1 VILGLTGKYCS
12 GKNLAAESFIFRGW
26 YALDIDKFGHSALDT
41 MSSSIV
47 AAFGQSI
54 LSENNS
60 IDRKELG
67 RIVFGSKK
75 QLILLES
82 IIHPEMISRCKA
94 EIQNNSHKNILINA
108 AILHHMGLNKLC
120 DSVLWIK
127 SGVFSRFRRALT
139 RDKLSFSQIIKRLY
153 GQRKL
158 DAKYWVE
165 DVDIHIIQ
173 NRKTRF
179 SLDAEVNVLIDKF
192 EERV

>member
-12 GKNLAAESFIFRGW
+12 GKNLAAESFISRGW

-54 LSENNS
+54 LSDNNS
-60 IDRKELG
+60 VDRKKLG
-67 RIVFGSKK
+67 SIVFGSKK
-75 QLILLES
+75 QLALLES
-82 IIHPEMISRCKA
+82 IIHPEMISRCKV

-127 SGVFSRFRRALT
+127 SGIFIRFKRALI
-139 RDKLSFSQIIKRLY
+139 RDKLSFFQIIKRLY
-153 GQRKL
+153 RQRKL
-158 DAKYWVE
+158 DAKYWME
-165 DVDIHIIQ
+165 DVDIHIIH
-173 NRKTRF
+173 NHKTRF
-179 SLDAEVNVLIDKF
+179 RLDAEVNALIDKF